1 MIRIPRC
8 IAGFALTALLL
19 AGPLAVSAQSSAAPA
34 DAFDPRIT
42 VVISGPDDIA
52 AGRTLVLD
60 GSLSRTEGENPSYTW
75 YVEGRKQPISD
86 TVEAVYTPDQP
97 GTLVFRL
104 VVEAH
109 LPDGGILSSTTLHP
123 VTVYS
128 RKIVLIADGSIA
140 PEKLAAQKESAS
152 SAGLYLSILHASG
165 AVTALSGEDQLAQF
179 IADHTMA
186 LAGADAIVLW
196 TDGITGL
203 QSLVRALHGDGNL
216 QAELATQHIILVTEH
231 SLKTLARIAWG
242 PFSELKPEDIIVTRP
257 EALTPLLATAT
268 IDDFLAQVS
277 QRDIDIL
284 RIDASTV
291 TMRPWNVLSW
301 FVNSMLARGVP
312 SQTVIL
318 LLVLPVIAMILAF
331 LKQVVGITTLGLYT
345 PAVIA
350 LSFLALGWPVGVLF
364 LLLIIIAGYATR
376 AMVRRL
382 RLLYIPKVAIVLTV
396 VSLTLLVLMGVVVL
410 FTDFTFTRETIFILL
425 IMSTLA
431 ESFLAL
437 KTEQGMM
444 QAVSGVGETVLAALI
459 CVFIVQWNVFQSII
473 LAYPELIL
481 LTVIVDV
488 LLGKWT
494 GLRLVEYFRFKEVFK
509 HMQEE

>member
-1 MIRIPRC
+1 
-8 IAGFALTALLL
+8 
-19 AGPLAVSAQSSAAPA
+19 
-34 DAFDPRIT
+34 
-42 VVISGPDDIA
+42 
-52 AGRTLVLD
+52 
-60 GSLSRTEGENPSYTW
+60 
-75 YVEGRKQPISD
+75 
-86 TVEAVYTPDQP
+86 
-97 GTLVFRL
+97 
-104 VVEAH
+104 
-109 LPDGGILSSTTLHP
+109 LPDGGIISSTTVHP
-123 VTVYS
+123 VTVYG
-128 RKIVLIADGSIA
+128 RKIVLIADGSVPA
-140 PEKLAAQKESAS
+140 EKLAAQQAAAS
-152 SAGLYLSILHASG
+152 GAGLYLRILHASG
-165 AVTALSGEDQLAQF
+165 AVSALSGEDQLAQF
-179 IADHTMA
+179 IAGHA
-186 LAGADAIVLW
+186 ISLAGADAIVLW

-203 QSLVRALHGDGNL
+203 QSLVRALQDDGDL
-216 QAELATQHIILVTEH
+216 QAEIATQHIILITEN
-231 SLKTLARIAWG
+231 SLNTLARIAWG
-242 PFSELKPEDIIVTRP
+242 PFSELQPQDIVVTRP
-257 EALTPLLATAT
+257 EAIAPLLTT
-268 IDDFLAQVS
+268 PNINEFLAQVS
-277 QRDIDIL
+277 QREIDML

-291 TMRPWNVLSW
+291 QMRPWNVLSW
-301 FVNSMLARGVP
+301 FVNTMLARGVP

-318 LLVLPVIAMILAF
+318 LLVLPVIAMILTF
-331 LKQVVGITTLGLYT
+331 LKQVIGITTLGLYT

-364 LLLIIIAGYATR
+364 LLLIVIAGYATR

-396 VSLTLLVLMGVVVL
+396 VSLTLLMLMGIGVL
-410 FTDFTFTRETIFILL
+410 FTDFMFTRETVFILL

-481 LTVIVDV
+481 LTVIIDV